1 MSYVHKASNKCLMH
15 RNIIMYFNDNLEA
28 ASLLKKKIFFC
39 LYLASYRALNNY
51 LSLVWTLQSE
61 LRFSK
66 DFSISYSPPNSLALM
81 VSKTEVH
88 SQSQNIL

>member
-15 RNIIMYFNDNLEA
+15 GNIIMYFNDNLEV
-28 ASLLKKKIFFC
+28 ASLLKKNFFFWS
-39 LYLASYRALNNY
+39 LSGLLQSSEQ
-51 LSLVWTLQSE
+51 LSLVWTIQSE

-81 VSKTEVH
+81 VSKTESH